1 MSQDEDFQAEHA
13 SHPWGIFFTVLGTV
27 LLDFDADACQSPSR
41 AYLLDVTLPG
51 RTKKVPLFKNE
62 QHYVFKVIG
71 ACCDQLHSS
80 KLSFLLVLF
89 FLEATSPNDYGSTT
103 WFAVTGP
110 LHEKDNELQYYFPW
124 IDTKHVNSR
133 S

>member
-1 MSQDEDFQAEHA
+1 M
-13 SHPWGIFFTVLGTV
+13 
-27 LLDFDADACQSPSR
+27 
-41 AYLLDVTLPG
+41 
-51 RTKKVPLFKNE
+51 N
-62 QHYVFKVIG
+62 G

-110 LHEKDNELQYYFPW
+110 LHEKDNELECIATSTQCCVF
-124 IDTKHVNSR
+124 TKIHPV
-133 S
+133 